1 MRIMASICII
11 GLLAYMLCHCQQA
24 PAGPLSEV
32 ERAERACKGDEL
44 SILAK
49 SSNIDVRAMVAKNP
63 NTPETVLLNLANSM
77 KLNTYA
83 ESDDRSIFFALLENP
98 DLPTSVFSV
107 LARKT
112 PADWDFTDHCRAP
125 IDLILQK
132 MVQDN
137 LYSKGDADYDEFQ
150 TLLAMRAKSSAAQ
163 ILDFMSR
170 AKNSSLV
177 KVAARNAATPEA
189 SLRALYQ
196 RSKGD
201 DFIKEHLAEN
211 PVLPADIM
219 ETLSHENNTDIL
231 AKLAENPSCPKAV
244 LERLAKHS
252 EPAVAEKAMKTYY
265 YKNGGILLRPHS

>member
-1 MRIMASICII
+1 MRQYQIEIAEEELTICF
-11 GLLAYMLCHCQQA
+11 YF
-24 PAGPLSEV
+24 
-32 ERAERACKGDEL
+32 
-44 SILAK
+44 
-49 SSNIDVRAMVAKNP
+49 
-63 NTPETVLLNLANSM
+63 LLNLANSM

-125 IDLILQK
+125 IELILQK
-132 MVQDN
+132 MVRED
-137 LYSKGDADYDEFQ
+137 LYSKGSADYNEFQ
-150 TLLAMRAKSSAAQ
+150 ALLALRARSSAGQ

-170 AKNSSLV
+170 AKNSSLL
-177 KVAARNAATPEA
+177 KVAARNVATPEA

-196 RSKGD
+196 RCKGD

-211 PVLPADIM
+211 PSLPADIM
-219 ETLSHENNTDIL
+219 EALSHEKNTDIL
-231 AKLAENPSCPKAV
+231 AKLAQNPSCPRAV

-252 EPAVAEKAMKTYY
+252 EPDVSGRAMKTYY
-265 YKNGGILLRPHS
+265 YKNGGILLRPQS